1 MQNVWIWTKRVLII
15 LVIICLIIL
24 SLLVFNKSGALLSLI
39 ETMKDSFKKQTKV
52 IDDLNK
58 EEKDKQSSN
67 QQKYEEEIKKIE
79 EKYKNQQK
87 QLSEKEIQMIKEKI
101 EEYDGDLNK
110 LNEEIK
116 KRFGLN

>member
-1 MQNVWIWTKRVLII
+1 MQNIWLWTKRILII
-15 LVIICLIIL
+15 LAIIGLVIL
-24 SLLVFNKSGALLSLI
+24 SFLVFNKSGSLLSLI
-39 ETMKDSFKKQTKV
+39 ELMKDSFKKQIKV
-52 IDDLNK
+52 VDDLNK

-87 QLSEKEIQMIKEKI
+87 KLNEEEIQMIKEKI